1 MKIINKFLYLLSSH
15 EKKRAYLLLGMIMLM
30 ALIDML
36 GVASIL
42 PFIAVLTNPEIIETN
57 YILKSFFEFTSIFGV
72 VTNEQ
77 FIFIFGVFV
86 FLFLFFSLTFK
97 ALTFYAQVR
106 FISMRE
112 YSLGKRLVEGYL
124 LSLIHI

>member
-57 YILKSFFEFTSIFGV
+57 
-72 VTNEQ
+72 
-77 FIFIFGVFV
+77 
-86 FLFLFFSLTFK
+86 
-97 ALTFYAQVR
+97 
-106 FISMRE
+106 
-112 YSLGKRLVEGYL
+112 
-124 LSLIHI
+124 